1 MITVAPLAARDAVAF
16 GHLTFPL
23 FRSQL
28 AEAGTLAIGAACAG
42 QPVGLA
48 LARAG
53 REAEL
58 LSIAVAGPWRR
69 RGVAGRLLAELEVR
83 LAACGSERLSAVWI
97 AGQPSTPA
105 VERLLA
111 RRGFAPPQPRMLVC
125 RARLARLA
133 ESPFVAGRRAPRR
146 GRVVGW
152 DELTAPQRDALRAS
166 TRDPARCPD
175 WARPFFEEER
185 IEAACSV
192 ALEDD
197 GAVLGWMIAHRIA
210 PDTVRYSRLYV
221 LRGAAQGAGFA
232 LAAEA
237 AWRQHSRLG
246 NAAPFG
252 SCDLAVSNR
261 MMTNFLGRRLRPWLD
276 SVTASKGASKALAPL
291 PAAVGGR

>member
-1 MITVAPLAARDAVAF
+1 MIEVAPLTARDADAYA
-16 GHLTFPL
+16 HLTFPL
-23 FRSQL
+23 FRPQL
-28 AEAGTLAIGAACAG
+28 AENGLLAVGAACAG

-48 LARAG
+48 LARPG
-53 REAEL
+53 RAAEL
-58 LSIAVAGPWRR
+58 LSVAVAAPWRG
-69 RGVAGRLLAELEVR
+69 RGVAGRLLAELEAG
-83 LAACGSERLSAVWI
+83 LAAGGSETLSAVWI

-105 VERLLA
+105 LEHLLS
-111 RRGFAPPQPRMLVC
+111 RRGFDAPQARMLVC
-125 RARLARLA
+125 RARLSRLA
-133 ESPFVAGRRAPRR
+133 ESPLVARRRPPRR
-146 GRVVGW
+146 GRIVGW
-152 DELTAPQRDALRAS
+152 DELTAAQRDALRAS

-175 WARPFFEEER
+175 WAQPFFEEER

-261 MMTNFLGRRLRPWLD
+261 MMTNFLGRHLRPWLE